1 MLCWVDHHAIRHDDH
16 LRVLVVEAF
25 ERKEA
30 VATKTT
36 LFGRSH
42 KCALK
47 KSALAVLMVL
57 VAEFLWA
64 ADDIDVGSCSYRI
77 AHGCSARR
85 DGVGVGVGV
94 GAGLISVGVGAG
106 AGAGHFALAFGFV
119 RR

>member
-1 MLCWVDHHAIRHDDH
+1 
-16 LRVLVVEAF
+16 
-25 ERKEA
+25 
-30 VATKTT
+30 
-36 LFGRSH
+36 
-42 KCALK
+42 
-47 KSALAVLMVL
+47 MVL

-85 DGVGVGVGV
+85 DGVGVGF

>member
-1 MLCWVDHHAIRHDDH
+1 
-16 LRVLVVEAF
+16 
-25 ERKEA
+25 
-30 VATKTT
+30 
-36 LFGRSH
+36 
-42 KCALK
+42 
-47 KSALAVLMVL
+47 MVL